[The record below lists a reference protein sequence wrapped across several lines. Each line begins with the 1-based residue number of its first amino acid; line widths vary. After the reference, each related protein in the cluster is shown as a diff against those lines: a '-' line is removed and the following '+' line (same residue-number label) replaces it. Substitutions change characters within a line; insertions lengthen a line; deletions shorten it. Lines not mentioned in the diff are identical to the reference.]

1 MIILINALPLFEVYK
16 FYNVDLN
23 YRRGLIMG
31 ISITIDSKY
40 VELKNRLI
48 GHKSISFKE
57 QYKVVWRLYN
67 GLTCKIDYIAFKKLK
82 YGYSSY
88 IKIYLW
94 WRVKA
99 VSLNK

>member
-1 MIILINALPLFEVYK
+1 MLLNGFFIKNINFLLQNDNSVKIKRNLYLQNK

-67 GLTCKIDYIAFKKLK
+67 GLICKDRL
-82 YGYSSY
+82 YSF
-88 IKIYLW
+88 
-94 WRVKA
+94 
-99 VSLNK
+99 

>member
-1 MIILINALPLFEVYK
+1 
-16 FYNVDLN
+16 
-23 YRRGLIMG
+23 MG

-67 GLTCKIDYIAFKKLK
+67 GLMIDYIAFKKLK

-88 IKIYLW
+88 IKDISMM
-94 WRVKA
+94 KKQ
-99 VSLNK
+99 SCIT

>member
-1 MIILINALPLFEVYK
+1 
-16 FYNVDLN
+16 
-23 YRRGLIMG
+23 MG

-67 GLTCKIDYIAFKKLK
+67 RLICKIIIQLLK
-82 YGYSSY
+82 
-88 IKIYLW
+88 
-94 WRVKA
+94 
-99 VSLNK
+99 SLNMAIAVI

>member
-1 MIILINALPLFEVYK
+1 
-16 FYNVDLN
+16 
-23 YRRGLIMG
+23 MG
-31 ISITIDSKY
+31 VSITIDSKY

-67 GLTCKIDYIAFKKLK
+67 GLTSKMIDYIAFKKLK

-88 IKIYLW
+88 IKDMSIM
-94 WRVKA
+94 K
-99 VSLNK
+99 SQGCIT

>member
-1 MIILINALPLFEVYK
+1 
-16 FYNVDLN
+16 
-23 YRRGLIMG
+23 MG

-67 GLTCKIDYIAFKKLK
+67 GLICKIDYIAFRKPK
-82 YGYSSY
+82 YGYSRY
-88 IKIYLW
+88 IKDISMMKKQNYIT
-94 WRVKA
+94 
-99 VSLNK
+99 

>member
-1 MIILINALPLFEVYK
+1 
-16 FYNVDLN
+16 
-23 YRRGLIMG
+23 MG

-67 GLTCKIDYIAFKKLK
+67 GLICKIDYIAFKKLK

-88 IKIYLW
+88 INEISMMKKQSCIT
-94 WRVKA
+94 
-99 VSLNK
+99 

>member
-1 MIILINALPLFEVYK
+1 MYLQNK

-23 YRRGLIMG
+23 YLRGLIMG
-31 ISITIDSKY
+31 VSITIDSKY

-67 GLTCKIDYIAFKKLK
+67 RLICKIDYIAFKKLK

-88 IKIYLW
+88 IKEISMM
-94 WRVKA
+94 KKQ
-99 VSLNK
+99 SCIT

>member
-1 MIILINALPLFEVYK
+1 
-16 FYNVDLN
+16 
-23 YRRGLIMG
+23 MG

-67 GLTCKIDYIAFKKLK
+67 GLICKIDYIAFRKLK
-82 YGYSSY
+82 YGYSRY
-88 IKIYLW
+88 IKDISMMKKQNYIT
-94 WRVKA
+94 
-99 VSLNK
+99 

>member
-1 MIILINALPLFEVYK
+1 
-16 FYNVDLN
+16 
-23 YRRGLIMG
+23 MG
-31 ISITIDSKY
+31 VSITIDSKY

-67 GLTCKIDYIAFKKLK
+67 RLICKIDNIAFKKLK

-88 IKIYLW
+88 IKEISMMKKKTGY
-94 WRVKA
+94 VKNA
-99 VSLNK
+99 LKKCKKIKKTKCKLSI

>member
-1 MIILINALPLFEVYK
+1 
-16 FYNVDLN
+16 
-23 YRRGLIMG
+23 MG
-31 ISITIDSKY
+31 ISIDIDSKY

-67 GLTCKIDYIAFKKLK
+67 GLTCKIDYIASKKLK

-88 IKIYLW
+88 IKDMSIM
-94 WRVKA
+94 K
-99 VSLNK
+99 SQSCIT

>member
-1 MIILINALPLFEVYK
+1 MKRNLYLQNK

-31 ISITIDSKY
+31 VSITIDSKY

-88 IKIYLW
+88 IKEISMM
-94 WRVKA
+94 KKQ
-99 VSLNK
+99 SCIT

>member
-1 MIILINALPLFEVYK
+1 MYLQNK

-40 VELKNRLI
+40 VELKN
-48 GHKSISFKE
+48 HKSISFKE

-67 GLTCKIDYIAFKKLK
+67 GLICKIDYIAFKKIK
-82 YGYSSY
+82 CGYSSY
-88 IKIYLW
+88 IKEISMM
-94 WRVKA
+94 KKQ
-99 VSLNK
+99 SCIT

>member
-1 MIILINALPLFEVYK
+1 
-16 FYNVDLN
+16 
-23 YRRGLIMG
+23 MG
-31 ISITIDSKY
+31 VSITIDSKY

-67 GLTCKIDYIAFKKLK
+67 GLMIDYIAFKKLK

-88 IKIYLW
+88 IKDISMM
-94 WRVKA
+94 KKQ
-99 VSLNK
+99 SCIT

>member
-57 QYKVVWRLYN
+57 QYKIVWRLYN
-67 GLTCKIDYIAFKKLK
+67 RLICKIDYIAFKKLK

-88 IKIYLW
+88 IKDIFMMKKL
-94 WRVKA
+94 
-99 VSLNK
+99 SCIT